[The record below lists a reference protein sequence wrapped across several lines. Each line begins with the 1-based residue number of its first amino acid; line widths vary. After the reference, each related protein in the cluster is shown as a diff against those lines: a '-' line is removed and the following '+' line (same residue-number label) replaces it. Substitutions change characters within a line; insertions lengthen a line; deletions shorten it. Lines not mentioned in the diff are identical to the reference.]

1 MKPSKTWNQHVVKR
15 ENKSLVL
22 ETIKQNSPI
31 SRANVAKI
39 TGLNKG
45 TVSSLVSELITKQ
58 IIYESGTGESRGGR
72 RPVMLLFSKK
82 AGFSIGIDLGVNY
95 ILGILTDLEGNI
107 VHEKM
112 INIKVKDLTYEE
124 TQNNLYNMIDSF
136 QNIAPTSPY
145 GIIGIGIGIP
155 GIVNTAG
162 KILLAPNLGW
172 RNINLKTI
180 MSKKYNIPIIIENE
194 ANAGAYAEQKY
205 GAGKNLSNIIYVS
218 VGVGIGVGMI
228 LGGELYKGK
237 SGFSGEFGHMTIET
251 NGKKCS
257 CGSQGCWELYASE
270 QTLIDGAKNQ
280 GIHLASGKVLSLESL
295 LLLAEEGNR
304 QTIQLFNQIGDYLG
318 VGLNNII
325 NIFNPEQVII
335 GNQMAQAKK
344 WIHPALTNRL
354 GSQALWFQQK
364 DLKINYSSLSAHST
378 ALGMTV
384 FSLNNFFN
392 NHLGQNE

>member
-58 IIYESGTGESRGGR
+58 IIYESGPGESRGGR

>member
-15 ENKSLVL
+15 ENKSLIL
-22 ETIKQNSPI
+22 ETIKQKSPI

-39 TGLNKG
+39 TGLNKW

-58 IIYESGTGESRGGR
+58 IIYESGPGESRGGR

-124 TQNNLYNMIDSF
+124 KQNNLYNMIDSF

-280 GIHLASGKVLSLESL
+280 GIHLASGIVLSLESL

>member
-58 IIYESGTGESRGGR
+58 IIYESGPGESRGGR

-136 QNIAPTSPY
+136 QNIA
-145 GIIGIGIGIP
+145 
-155 GIVNTAG
+155 G
-162 KILLAPNLGW
+162 KILAAANLGR
-172 RNINLKTI
+172 RNSNLKTI
-180 MSKKYNIPIIIENE
+180 MSTKYNIPMIIEDE
-194 ANAGAYAEQKY
+194 ANAGAYAEQRY
-205 GAGKNLSNIIYVS
+205 AASKNLFNIIYVS

-228 LGGELYKGK
+228 LGG
-237 SGFSGEFGHMTIET
+237 
-251 NGKKCS
+251 
-257 CGSQGCWELYASE
+257 
-270 QTLIDGAKNQ
+270 
-280 GIHLASGKVLSLESL
+280 
-295 LLLAEEGNR
+295 
-304 QTIQLFNQIGDYLG
+304 
-318 VGLNNII
+318 
-325 NIFNPEQVII
+325 
-335 GNQMAQAKK
+335 
-344 WIHPALTNRL
+344 
-354 GSQALWFQQK
+354 
-364 DLKINYSSLSAHST
+364 
-378 ALGMTV
+378 
-384 FSLNNFFN
+384 
-392 NHLGQNE
+392 